1 MKITGSFGWSF
12 AIATG
17 ISIALSTILT
27 QTSVAATMS
36 LDRMYVFGDSLSD
49 VNNLLNLT
57 GGSVPNQPFFEP
69 GRFSNGN
76 VWVEYLADK
85 LKLADASVTNFAL
98 GGATTGSNNVG
109 LPGIPAGLEQ
119 QIDTFTGSLAG
130 QAADKDAL
138 YIVWAGAN
146 DYLGRFTTNPTEP
159 VSNLSDAINTLVASG
174 ARNILVPNLPDL
186 GKIPLGQ
193 SLGSDT
199 AFALDGLTRQHNQ
212 NLNTLLKNFSQT
224 YPKRKFISFD
234 VNALFRQ
241 LTTNAQVNDDD
252 EDENPFRFANVTSGC
267 TNTNLY
273 DPTIPLDPSK
283 LTICDRPESYLFW
296 DSAHPTT
303 TAHKIIADSAFGVLK
318 SKFDFGDDDDDDDDD
333 DNDDLELS
341 STASI
346 TTLPSSIT
354 DIPVT
359 FVPPVISASPTRVP
373 EPTSILGLIAFGTFG
388 VGLGIRNFLQK

>member
-212 NLNTLLKNFSQT
+212 NLNTLLNNFRQT

-241 LTTNAQVNDDD
+241 LITNAQVNDDD

-318 SKFDFGDDDDDDDDD
+318 SKFDFGDDDDDDD
-333 DNDDLELS
+333 NDDIELS